1 MRTQHVLLAKFA
13 CDPSACACTIS
24 PDLAS
29 KGRALLFSCGWQLTA
44 GMVWQQ
50 CVLNR
55 VFDTPTK
62 GMLGA
67 SELGN
72 EDVRGIAFQ
81 TSHTRDFKSYT
92 IQNYKKLSDLR
103 YIKHCRENR
112 FPAPEPPKRTE
123 TTSGNDVPTS
133 DVLESRG
140 CGTEAAAMGEHRET
154 TRAQRTG
161 HALYVQ
167 NDVLGEERLEEEL
180 NSTMDEVTTE
190 REFWHTMS
198 TSNNFSV
205 QYANDIEGTASSS
218 FGAWDLS
225 KMPTSSSC
233 LLNLLP
239 DLIPGVTTPMLY
251 IGMLFAHFCWHY
263 EDNALYSIN
272 CMHAGAPKTWYVVP
286 GSAAADLEKAA
297 DDVFANHPDR
307 YHPLMHGAH
316 MLMRKTVIMSPSVLL
331 ARGVPVF
338 RATQRPRDIIVT
350 FPRGYHSGFNH
361 GFHTGEAINFAMP
374 DWIPYGLASLER
386 YRAVGLL
393 SVIDME
399 RLVLDMAHCLTR
411 FKAHSTGSPSSLHI
425 SDRAQEHGHAPV
437 CVRDVGRYALGRENG
452 VDARLVWRDTPQRAA
467 TNNPNL
473 MSPKDATAQV
483 QVRRDARWVEL
494 MDREASTALL
504 WTVRALAA
512 WQLRVD
518 QLARA
523 SPAIH
528 RVKFMDEKHRHGT
541 GEVELDR
548 YLCCGCNHILHTAWI
563 EQDDGGHDDFTDD
576 KDDPVSYAL
585 RPRACPDHLE
595 FLGGSAPLCLVMR
608 YSHEEMQ
615 KLLEGLQGLL
625 PVSLALPA
633 PEVVGSEAA
642 GGGQTTVTREW
653 PLRGLEGSSLGLTLR
668 VVDESD
674 LASAGR
680 KDNGVASAAT
690 PPTPV
695 KCGTCR
701 CKRADKE
708 TLNAQEDDD
717 LDVPLARKVK
727 ADVSARAFA
736 QAPVFAMDHERSER
750 SQSRG
755 GSSCALANRSAACV
769 ECASAC
775 AGWAGDACAKKQ
787 GAADR
792 VSAELL
798 HRTHTPA
805 ELPQSPLYRHD
816 RRLFPTLK
824 MLLSNSRS
832 RLHVACQVTPAIFRK
847 HLLRLKPELKALVP
861 GLASLAQ
868 ADAEGEEA
876 VASAVAH
883 DSSHVPARVPTPVA
897 APQRV
902 DEMLDPTPN
911 AAPARCQTAHD
922 TRSCERQGVPKQ
934 ERHTAPTPLAAVHH
948 ADSESDD
955 DVPLAQKMSKMAG
968 VHKKLFDARSK
979 ATTAAGQIQ
988 THRPSPKMSGCCLV
1002 ASDETNASRTYGR
1015 KRWKIIEMDERRRDD
1030 GSWAMTLRL
1039 KRKRNRHV

>member
-112 FPAPEPPKRTE
+112 FPAPEQPKRTE

-133 DVLESRG
+133 GVLESRG

-338 RATQRPRDIIVT
+338 RATQRPREIIVT

-386 YRAVGLL
+386 YRAVGLP

-483 QVRRDARWVEL
+483 QVLRDARWVDL
-494 MDREASTALL
+494 MDREALTALL
-504 WTVRALAA
+504 WTVDLFSHVMSKVTARALCD
-512 WQLRVD
+512 V
-518 QLARA
+518 
-523 SPAIH
+523 
-528 RVKFMDEKHRHGT
+528 F
-541 GEVELDR
+541 
-548 YLCCGCNHILHTAWI
+548 
-563 EQDDGGHDDFTDD
+563 
-576 KDDPVSYAL
+576 DPWV
-585 RPRACPDHLE
+585 R
-595 FLGGSAPLCLVMR
+595 
-608 YSHEEMQ
+608 
-615 KLLEGLQGLL
+615 
-625 PVSLALPA
+625 
-633 PEVVGSEAA
+633 
-642 GGGQTTVTREW
+642 
-653 PLRGLEGSSLGLTLR
+653 
-668 VVDESD
+668 
-674 LASAGR
+674 
-680 KDNGVASAAT
+680 
-690 PPTPV
+690 
-695 KCGTCR
+695 
-701 CKRADKE
+701 
-708 TLNAQEDDD
+708 
-717 LDVPLARKVK
+717 
-727 ADVSARAFA
+727 
-736 QAPVFAMDHERSER
+736 
-750 SQSRG
+750 
-755 GSSCALANRSAACV
+755 
-769 ECASAC
+769 
-775 AGWAGDACAKKQ
+775 
-787 GAADR
+787 
-792 VSAELL
+792 
-798 HRTHTPA
+798 
-805 ELPQSPLYRHD
+805 
-816 RRLFPTLK
+816 
-824 MLLSNSRS
+824 
-832 RLHVACQVTPAIFRK
+832 
-847 HLLRLKPELKALVP
+847 
-861 GLASLAQ
+861 
-868 ADAEGEEA
+868 
-876 VASAVAH
+876 
-883 DSSHVPARVPTPVA
+883 
-897 APQRV
+897 
-902 DEMLDPTPN
+902 
-911 AAPARCQTAHD
+911 
-922 TRSCERQGVPKQ
+922 
-934 ERHTAPTPLAAVHH
+934 
-948 ADSESDD
+948 
-955 DVPLAQKMSKMAG
+955 
-968 VHKKLFDARSK
+968 
-979 ATTAAGQIQ
+979 
-988 THRPSPKMSGCCLV
+988 
-1002 ASDETNASRTYGR
+1002 
-1015 KRWKIIEMDERRRDD
+1015 
-1030 GSWAMTLRL
+1030 
-1039 KRKRNRHV
+1039 